1 MSFTGAS
8 GRLPTATAAVTTAAP
23 QWPSGRRGRINRRA
37 RLTSL
42 PLCFARN
49 ASAFFTKIR
58 NKWFAYFLLP
68 DTGYFSN
75 VSACNQ
81 AGIDPRIAAG
91 RQPHYPSL
99 QQRFEPAPPA
109 PKDSTPVQTR
119 AHRLQ
124 TPEGRAL
131 YALRKQTQEPVFS
144 IIKSILGFRQFSLRG
159 LEKVRGKLEPRDHG
173 LEYQAFVR
181 ARSHPRLTGPAGLGN
196 ADTAIKAHRLCQ
208 VVARPRLKPAPPT
221 EAVILVLQCD
231 EIRLS
236 ITLCCPRWP
245 KTQTIGAVKP
255 CRGCLRLLLAA

>member
-1 MSFTGAS
+1 MPVLSSQRYETNGLRIFSCRIPVISVMS
-8 GRLPTATAAVTTAAP
+8 RLATRRVSIPGLPRAVNRII
-23 QWPSGRRGRINRRA
+23 RRCNSVSNRRP
-37 RLTSL
+37 RR
-42 PLCFARN
+42 P
-49 ASAFFTKIR
+49 KI
-58 NKWFAYFLLP
+58 
-68 DTGYFSN
+68 
-75 VSACNQ
+75 
-81 AGIDPRIAAG
+81 
-91 RQPHYPSL
+91 
-99 QQRFEPAPPA
+99 
-109 PKDSTPVQTR
+109 STPVQTR